1 MEEIVENRW
10 SEIENRGNLGMPAG
24 RPGPRG
30 VLPWGSALLW
40 RLNLKEG
47 QQDLK
52 VVPTPNAR
60 PGDKKND
67 LLFGIDLDTSKRIY
81 LFCNLN
87 TYMCS

>member
-1 MEEIVENRW
+1 MENRW
-10 SEIENRGNLGMPAG
+10 SEIENRGNFGMPAV
-24 RPGPRG
+24 RQVPGDFA
-30 VLPWGSALLW
+30 PWGSALLW

-52 VVPTPNAR
+52 VVPTPKAH

-81 LFCNLN
+81 FFYNL
-87 TYMCS
+87 YLHV

>member
-1 MEEIVENRW
+1 MENRW

-24 RPGPRG
+24 RPGSLGRLTG
-30 VLPWGSALLW
+30 SPWGSALLW

-52 VVPTPNAR
+52 VVPTPKAR

-67 LLFGIDLDTSKRIY
+67 LQFGIDLDTSDP
-81 LFCNLN
+81 N
-87 TYMCS
+87 